1 MLVIETK
8 EDKND
13 KMVYY
18 IVISTEEKNKAW
30 QKENKLG
37 VLNIEVGEDL
47 TEKEN

>member
-8 EDKND
+8 EEKNG
-13 KMVYY
+13 KIVYS

-30 QKENKLG
+30 EEEKKLG
-37 VLNIEVGEDL
+37 ILNIEVGEDL